1 MARAKLKYKSR
12 KEQDAALQG
21 AYAQLARAMGSIRER
36 EQGDFADTKGPNKYE
51 RSQVRAIMTNDLFG
65 EYPVKQVKFMVGA
78 KRDLREAQLYEAYQ
92 KRTNAIMNANVGG

>member
-21 AYAQLARAMGSIRER
+21 AYAQLARAMKSIRER
-36 EQGDFADTKGPNKYE
+36 EQGDFADTQGPNKYE

-65 EYPVKQVKFMVGA
+65 EYPRKQVKGMARA
-78 KRDLREAQLYEAYQ
+78 KRDLREAQLYDAYL
-92 KRTNAIMNANVGG
+92 KRGQAIMNASISG